1 MNILYPQVE
10 SKSQFSSY
18 ILAAFVICMA
28 VMLALSL
35 VRRVEIHWSVPSVS
49 VQTAQIEHSDIP
61 AAIPAPP
68 PPAETTTA
76 ISTPEPVG
84 NASLHPVPQII
95 RAPMPSVP

>member
-10 SKSQFSSY
+10 RKSQLSSY
-18 ILAAFVICMA
+18 ILAAFAICMA

-35 VRRVEIHWSVPSVS
+35 VRQVEMHWSVPSVS
-49 VQTAQIEHSDIP
+49 VQTAQIEHGDMP

-68 PPAETTTA
+68 PPAEATNV
-76 ISTPEPVG
+76 ISTPEPDG
-84 NASLHPVPQII
+84 NASLHPVPQVI

>member
-10 SKSQFSSY
+10 RKSQLSSY
-18 ILAAFVICMA
+18 ILTVFAICMA
-28 VMLALSL
+28 VMLVLSL
-35 VRRVEIHWSVPSVS
+35 VRRVEIHWPVSSAS
-49 VQTAQIEHSDIP
+49 VQTAQIEHSDMP
-61 AAIPAPP
+61 AVIPAPP
-68 PPAETTTA
+68 PPAEATTA